1 MEIEITESVIMGDR
15 KAVMRTLHQLAAL
28 GVKLSIDDFGTG
40 YSSLAYIKTFPV
52 HTLKIDR
59 SFVKDIGANPTDQAI
74 AATIITLAHNLGM
87 RVIAEGVETEE
98 QLEQLH
104 DLGADDMQG
113 FLISRPLSAP
123 DFERFVGTYGSV
135 QTAA

>member
-1 MEIEITESVIMGDR
+1 MD
-15 KAVMRTLHQLAAL
+15 TLHELAAL

-40 YSSLAYIKTFPV
+40 YSSLAYIKTFPL

-59 SFVKDIGANPTDQAI
+59 SFVKDIGANATDQAI

-87 RVIAEGVETEE
+87 RVIAEGVESQE
-98 QLEQLH
+98 QLERLR

-113 FLISRPLSAP
+113 FLISRPLSAH
-123 DFERFVGTYGSV
+123 DFERFVCSDGSLRV
-135 QTAA
+135 AA